1 MRNGI
6 VTRKLSEMEETLRRL
21 REHLPTD
28 YEEFSRNWAPQKV
41 VERALQI
48 MIEAMIDIGERLIA
62 LEGGSPAETSV
73 AVMERLQALGVVSNG
88 KTLQLSDAGAVRYS
102 DERAAIV
109 ERRPILR
116 INEAQDPSRA
126 IPHRDANFRCA
137 DMCLMRQHYAVR

>member
-6 VTRKLSEMEETLRRL
+6 VTRKLTEMEETLRRL

-28 YEEFSRNWAPQKV
+28 YEEFSKNWARQKV

-73 AVMERLQALGVVSNG
+73 AVMERLQALGVVSRASRYVPMVRFRNFLVHQYEQVDLKILYG
-88 KTLQLSDAGAVRYS
+88 IVSQRLEDVEAFAAEVKTY
-102 DERAAIV
+102 V
-109 ERRPILR
+109 E
-116 INEAQDPSRA
+116 N
-126 IPHRDANFRCA
+126 H
-137 DMCLMRQHYAVR
+137 

>member
-6 VTRKLSEMEETLRRL
+6 VTRKLTEMEETLRRL

-28 YEEFSRNWAPQKV
+28 YEEFSKDWARQKV

-73 AVMERLQALGVVSNG
+73 AVMERLQALGVLQSASRYGPMVRFRNFLVHQYEQVDLSILYEIITKKLG
-88 KTLQLSDAGAVRYS
+88 DVEAFAAEVKTY
-102 DERAAIV
+102 V
-109 ERRPILR
+109 E
-116 INEAQDPSRA
+116 S
-126 IPHRDANFRCA
+126 H
-137 DMCLMRQHYAVR
+137 

>member
-6 VTRKLSEMEETLRRL
+6 VTRKLTEMEETLRRL

-28 YEEFSRNWAPQKV
+28 YEEFSKNWARQKV

-73 AVMERLQALGVVSNG
+73 AVMERLQALVVSRASRYAPMVCFRKFLVHQYEQVDLKILYG
-88 KTLQLSDAGAVRYS
+88 IVSQKLEDVEAFGAEIKTY
-102 DERAAIV
+102 V
-109 ERRPILR
+109 E
-116 INEAQDPSRA
+116 N
-126 IPHRDANFRCA
+126 H
-137 DMCLMRQHYAVR
+137 

>member
-6 VTRKLSEMEETLRRL
+6 VTRKLTEMEETLRRL

-28 YEEFSRNWAPQKV
+28 YEEFSRDWARQKV

-73 AVMERLQALGVVSNG
+73 AVMERLQALGVVSRASRYVPMVRFRNFLVHQYEQMDLKILYG
-88 KTLQLSDAGAVRYS
+88 IVSQKLEDVEAFGAEIKTY
-102 DERAAIV
+102 V
-109 ERRPILR
+109 E
-116 INEAQDPSRA
+116 N
-126 IPHRDANFRCA
+126 H
-137 DMCLMRQHYAVR
+137 